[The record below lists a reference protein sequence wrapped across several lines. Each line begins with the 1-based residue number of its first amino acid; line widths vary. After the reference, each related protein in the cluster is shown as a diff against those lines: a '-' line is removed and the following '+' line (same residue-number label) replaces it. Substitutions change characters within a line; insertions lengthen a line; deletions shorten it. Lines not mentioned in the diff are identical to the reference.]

1 MLSEYFGFRDNPFV
15 VTPDSRCL
23 YLSDTHKEA
32 LASLLYAFY
41 SNRGFIALIAPPGM
55 GKTTLLFRFLET
67 VRESARSVFL
77 FDTQC
82 TSRELVRYILTDL
95 GVTPGQDA
103 VEMHEQLKG
112 VLAEEAQAGRGL
124 VIVVDEAQNL
134 SEEALETIRL
144 LTNFETSRAK
154 LMQIVL
160 AGQPELATKLAAPSL
175 EQLRQRIST
184 VCHVEPL
191 SEVDSKA
198 YIDHRLKLA
207 GYSGPPLFTQE
218 ALELILRTGRGV
230 PRIINTLCFNALTLC
245 CATKQKQVD
254 AAMVAEAIFDM
265 ELDRKPALQLPAP
278 ADKSVFAPRFVHEN
292 EAKRIAGNRFWIAAV
307 AALILVAATGLP
319 RYISHRRSRI
329 ASVILPTSAAVPTG
343 SSSSPLETSEIVS
356 VAANAVR
363 DPVHNGVAV
372 EKRTPGAIPPQHP
385 LSEGAGQ
392 LHHADMPQVLDDPT
406 LRNNQARLADLRRQV
421 SDLSPAL
428 RPTDYRMERLH
439 AQISTLERQSALRRA
454 EIKRSGIWNPQA
466 SRGSQLLEQSFTHPV
481 GGLTPTLVN
490 SHAIKPGE
498 QMLLPGAN
506 VTTVS
511 QSPPN
516 RTSLR
521 DQQ

>member
-67 VRESARSVFL
+67 VRVSARSVFL

-82 TSRELVRYILTDL
+82 TPRELVRYILTDL

-112 VLAEEAQAGRGL
+112 VIAQEAQAGRGL

-134 SEEALETIRL
+134 SETALETIRL
-144 LTNFETSRAK
+144 LTNFETSRTK

-160 AGQPELATKLAAPSL
+160 SGQPELATKLASPSL

-191 SEVDSKA
+191 ANADAKA
-198 YIDHRLKLA
+198 YVEHRLKLS
-207 GYSGPPLFTQE
+207 GYSGPPLFAPD

-245 CATKQKQVD
+245 CASKQKQVD

-265 ELDRKPALQLPAP
+265 ELDRKPLARPSDLEA
-278 ADKSVFAPRFVHEN
+278 KGVFAPRFVPEN
-292 EAKRIAGNRFWIAAV
+292 RIRKLVGSRIWIPV
-307 AALILVAATGLP
+307 MAALALVAGIAYP
-319 RYISHRRSRI
+319 RFTSRPRSGK
-329 ASVILPTSAAVPTG
+329 APVILPVSPSPTG
-343 SSSSPLETSEIVS
+343 ASSSAPEAREIAG
-356 VAANAVR
+356 VATDPVR
-363 DPVHNGVAV
+363 DSAHRGVAV
-372 EKRTPGAIPPQHP
+372 EKQIPGKIPSPHPESERT
-385 LSEGAGQ
+385 GQ
-392 LHHADMPQVLDDPT
+392 LHYAEAPQVLDDAT
-406 LRNNQARLADLRRQV
+406 LRNDRARLADLRRQV
-421 SDLSPAL
+421 SDLSAAL
-428 RPTDYRMERLH
+428 TPTDYRMERLQ
-439 AQISTLERQSALRRA
+439 AQISTLERESALRRA
-454 EIKRSGIWNPQA
+454 VLTRRSG
-466 SRGSQLLEQSFTHPV
+466 
-481 GGLTPTLVN
+481 N
-490 SHAIKPGE
+490 SDPPGE
-498 QMLLPGAN
+498 RKEPPGTGAA
-506 VTTVS
+506 TVS
-511 QSPPN
+511 QSAPI
-516 RTSLR
+516 RSSLR